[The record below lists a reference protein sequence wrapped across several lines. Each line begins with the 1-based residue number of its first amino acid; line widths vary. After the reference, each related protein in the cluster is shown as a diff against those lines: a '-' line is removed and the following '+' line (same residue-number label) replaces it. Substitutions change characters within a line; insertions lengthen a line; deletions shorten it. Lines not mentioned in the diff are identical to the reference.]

1 MQRDR
6 YGNLGLMANDEV
18 FVLSFQDIGPGALAK
33 VGGKGANLAWMAQA
47 GLPVP
52 PGFCITTSAFRQ
64 FVGREIEP
72 LYAALD
78 ALDPGDVE
86 GARVTAGRVRATLH
100 ALPMPPEVST
110 AVTSA
115 WRALSGHDYA
125 WAVRS
130 SATAEDLPG
139 ASFA

>member
-6 YGNLGLMANDEV
+6 YGNLGLMTDDDV
-18 FVLSFQDIGPGALAK
+18 FVLGFQEIGAGALAK

-52 PGFCITTSAFRQ
+52 PGFCVTTSAFRQ

-72 LYAALD
+72 LYSALD

-86 GARVTAGRVRATLH
+86 AARVTAGRVSA
-100 ALPMPPEVST
+100 AL
-110 AVTSA
+110 
-115 WRALSGHDYA
+115 RALQDHPVVTAHDVNA
-125 WAVRS
+125 
-130 SATAEDLPG
+130 
-139 ASFA
+139 